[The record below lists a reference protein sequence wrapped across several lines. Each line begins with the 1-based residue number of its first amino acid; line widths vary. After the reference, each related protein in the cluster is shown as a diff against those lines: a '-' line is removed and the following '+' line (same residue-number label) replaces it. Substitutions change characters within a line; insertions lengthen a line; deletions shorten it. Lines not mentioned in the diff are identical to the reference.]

1 VLLNRYRAGALVE
14 LGRLDE
20 WEKGSAPLPAE
31 CR

>member
-1 VLLNRYRAGALVE
+1 MLNRYRAGEIVE

-20 WEKGSAPLPAE
+20 WEKGGATLPPA